1 MDDFVSEENDEF
13 MNYFRQFRPEA
24 NRFTYV
30 SFYYLR
36 SVIPASYAAY
46 ECPFDLVLSL
56 HEYLLT
62 WILV

>member
-46 ECPFDLVLSL
+46 EGPFGLVLACMN
-56 HEYLLT
+56 EYITVVL
-62 WILV
+62 